1 MIILKELQI
10 YSEEDLGIK
19 LKVNNTILN
28 EIIQEFQKKKIIKY
42 NSKNQIQ
49 FVYIGIIIIREEI
62 IFVLPKYTECM
73 NEDEK
78 KIVLKNIIRLL
89 NDFSERENLNNSDIE
104 HIDFEKESLENNL
117 ISIISFLI
125 DDYIEYGIYKNEID
139 YIELNGNGDINWDI
153 TIDQIDPIV
162 IDSQWIYTDLFTNMS
177 KVDNNKFI
185 TLLHGKIINDCIDS

>member
-62 IFVLPKYTECM
+62 IFVLPKNVNT
-73 NEDEK
+73 K
-78 KIVLKNIIRLL
+78 GL
-89 NDFSERENLNNSDIE
+89 
-104 HIDFEKESLENNL
+104 
-117 ISIISFLI
+117 
-125 DDYIEYGIYKNEID
+125 
-139 YIELNGNGDINWDI
+139 
-153 TIDQIDPIV
+153 
-162 IDSQWIYTDLFTNMS
+162 
-177 KVDNNKFI
+177 
-185 TLLHGKIINDCIDS
+185 

>member
-104 HIDFEKESLENNL
+104 HIDFEKESL
-117 ISIISFLI
+117 
-125 DDYIEYGIYKNEID
+125 
-139 YIELNGNGDINWDI
+139 
-153 TIDQIDPIV
+153 
-162 IDSQWIYTDLFTNMS
+162 
-177 KVDNNKFI
+177 
-185 TLLHGKIINDCIDS
+185 